1 VVADEGHLAAVASA
15 RGVDLLGVVVS
26 PADEVGVNDSRL
38 CILVH
43 GMYTSYYPIDRR
55 RAERIREG
63 LSHS

>member
-1 VVADEGHLAAVASA
+1 VTAVDGAVGVVASA